1 VCASRLRRR
10 LGRSVTIA
18 LLVTVSAVVSAAT
31 QKDHPAEQFGV
42 VPAGARIV
50 FMRPDIKLFVVS
62 DRGTVKPRPDWVDA
76 AQRSFNAALQAYAS
90 SRELNAVSA
99 QPDADSERYERL
111 YTVVAD
117 TILTH
122 HIGLAP
128 LPTKGTTFD
137 WTLGPDIA
145 VLGERYRADYG
156 LFITYRSYRAASGKW
171 ANQVAGAV
179 MLRVPTG
186 SEVASAALVDMRS
199 GAIVWFNPFNA
210 NGMQAGDIRNSEDA
224 TSSVTRL
231 LDEWP
236 RS

>member
-1 VCASRLRRR
+1 
-10 LGRSVTIA
+10 LGRGLTIA
-18 LLVTVSAVVSAAT
+18 LLVTVPAVVSAAT
-31 QKDHPAEQFGV
+31 QKDHPAEQFGEIK
-42 VPAGARIV
+42 AGARIV
-50 FMRPDIKLFVVS
+50 LMRPDIRLFVVS
-62 DRGTVKPRPDWVDA
+62 DRGASKERTEWADDA
-76 AQRSFNAALQAYAS
+76 QHSFNAALKTYAES
-90 SRELNAVSA
+90 HSLNLVSA
-99 QPDADSERYERL
+99 NRDADSERYERL

-128 LPTKGTTFD
+128 LATKGTTFD
-137 WTLGPDIA
+137 WTLGPGVV
-145 VLGERYRADYG
+145 VLGERYAADYG

-186 SEVASAALVDMRS
+186 SELASAALVDLRS
-199 GAIVWFNPFNA
+199 GAILWFNPFNA
-210 NGMQAGDIRNSEDA
+210 IGLQAGDIRDAEDA
-224 TSSVTRL
+224 TSSVTRI